1 MKRNSEVVEDDEGKR
16 IVVIHNIQFKGRQN
30 IDWDSVEN
38 YIRRYI
44 GQFVEIMD
52 TGDIVYLGKDLADEY
67 SGSKYTEKLKGGFAK
82 AKANAA
88 QGLPEMIRIATNLRK
103 QKNLAKKHCFDARYG
118 WYRCD
123 TRFALPVYAEE
134 GRVGRYNVYRAE
146 LIIRHAADHKLY
158 LYDIIN
164 IKKETS
170 TPLEQ

>member
-1 MKRNSEVVEDDEGKR
+1 MKRNSEVVQDDEGKR

-103 QKNLAKKHCFDARYG
+103 QKNLAKSIALTHDMDGTDVTQDLHCRYMQRKG
-118 WYRCD
+118 
-123 TRFALPVYAEE
+123 E
-134 GRVGRYNVYRAE
+134 
-146 LIIRHAADHKLY
+146 
-158 LYDIIN
+158 
-164 IKKETS
+164 
-170 TPLEQ
+170 